1 MKPRSFWILLL
12 VIFTAAGSA
21 AADTVAL
28 KNGINLT
35 GSIESFDGKVL
46 TLKTDYADDVRVQ
59 WSAVK
64 EITSTMPIYI
74 VTAAQTVGG
83 NVTTEGTNLVIRT
96 PAGANV
102 TVPLA
107 DVKQIRSQAGE
118 TAYEK
123 SLHPP
128 LYDAW
133 KLGVNFGF
141 ALARGNS
148 NTTTL
153 NTGFTGD
160 RKTMNDEITLYESS
174 VYTTSNVPGVSS
186 GVTANEILG
195 GAKYDRNIT
204 KDLFGFVSG
213 DFTHDALQD
222 LIVRQIYTGGL
233 GWHAIGTPNTTI
245 DVMAGINYTRET
257 YSAGATST
265 GVTTGVNRN
274 LPGVTLGESFM
285 HKFNNVTTA
294 TEQFYFYPDLSN
306 TGQYRFSLDSA
317 LNTKIKTWL
326 AWQVAFSD
334 RYVTNPPIL
343 GTKSNDAI
351 FTTGLNITFNH

>member
-1 MKPRSFWILLL
+1 
-12 VIFTAAGSA
+12 
-21 AADTVAL
+21 VA
-28 KNGINLT
+28 
-35 GSIESFDGKVL
+35 
-46 TLKTDYADDVRVQ
+46 
-59 WSAVK
+59 
-64 EITSTMPIYI
+64 
-74 VTAAQTVGG
+74 
-83 NVTTEGTNLVIRT
+83 
-96 PAGANV
+96 
-102 TVPLA
+102 LA

-153 NTGFTGD
+153 NTGFNAD
-160 RKTMNDEITLYESS
+160 RKTMDDEITLYESS

-186 GVTANEILG
+186 GVTANEVLG

-204 KDLFGFVSG
+204 KDMFAFVSG

-222 LIVRQIYTGGL
+222 LILQQIYTAGL
-233 GWHAIGTPNTTI
+233 GWHAIDTPGTTL
-245 DVMAGINYTRET
+245 DVLAGLNYTRAS
-257 YSAGATST
+257 YSAGLTST
-265 GVTTGVNRN
+265 GATTGVDQN
-274 LPGVTLGESFM
+274 LAGVTMGEDFM
-285 HKFNNVTTA
+285 HKFNKVATA

-317 LNTKIKTWL
+317 LNTKINTWL

-334 RYVTNPPIL
+334 RYITNPPIL